1 MDCTEM
7 TADTEEQLNTVPRDT
22 KCFICNARVGTSGRS
37 SFNFFQSETVTSSS
51 HKQVYFCIASILE
64 CELLE
69 ESVHSQVIC
78 KKCYKTVNEIDDLE
92 CRTAEL
98 KNEIYQKYQQTSQN
112 RGEDLIDSSM
122 DLSDS
127 EVGYDDQNDDDYLG
141 KKVQKVRKKPPPKKF
156 KYVNPLSKK
165 KELIQ
170 KKSESCEDVA
180 STQDSCAP
188 ESESGAHTEAS
199 CRGRVVDVGEG
210 EPGGEGSSEGG
221 PEEDDAQRVEV
232 KEEEEAEKGDP
243 EVQQHHN
250 ANSDSSSNVVLKD
263 GDYFKCVPCDQKLPN
278 TASVQVHLRRV
289 HGVRA
294 FVCIL
299 CTQEFDR
306 KKDLALH
313 MSDVHGET
321 SGLEGSAPTT
331 TVKKENGEEAVVY
344 LCELCPEVMGSV
356 KALREHKREAHGK
369 AKHKCSVCGKFYGS
383 RNLLSEHMNVHNGV
397 RPYKCELCE
406 KTFASRYCLKVHVK
420 IHDARPRPHMCQECG
435 KTFLC
440 LQHLQQ
446 HARTHSDNKDF
457 VCETCGKAFATARNL
472 EVHMVV
478 HSGAKPYTCSVC
490 QKGFARRAELVD
502 HERTH
507 TGEKPFQCETC
518 GATFS
523 QRSNLIS
530 HRRATHL
537 DDRRFV
543 CDECGRGFKRR
554 RLLDYHRKAA
564 HTGER
569 PYTCGTCGA
578 SFVYPEHY
586 KKHIRVH
593 TGERPYPCE
602 VCGKRFGSRDNRN
615 AHRFV
620 HSDKKPYECVV
631 CGMGFMRKPL
641 LYTHM
646 QSQGHLQDAIV
657 INQPRITSVY
667 EERGQTTPEQ
677 HVSPEPGQ
685 HQSTGGAMGGGT
697 LNGTALYVTERQQVL
712 PSGGSALN
720 GSGASCPGAVVLEGV
735 EVVDAEGSGDE
746 QRETRVVK
754 RVAWEMSE
762 RRAGGHKGGSA
773 SSTTTMT
780 IPLDEGADDQG
791 DITKEMDDDGRH
803 VYTISA
809 KEHIILR
816 QAADSAAQ
824 RLRDHQGG
832 VHATGDEVDGD
843 EEEEGEEG
851 EVEHLIIEGPV
862 HFTEE
867 GNDLAAATAL
877 SGAGVVTM
885 AERYHQAHH
894 QASIV
899 VGEGSERGTRVVTL
913 CPPSGS
919 PSVHHPPTTLV
930 HQSSSAHHAPGTA
943 TLVAHHPHPTS
954 GTVTL
959 HQELSPTVVVRQ
971 NVDAPVHLVQI
982 RIPSEETGRAAWLN
996 LVNQQ

>member
-1 MDCTEM
+1 M
-7 TADTEEQLNTVPRDT
+7 TADTEEQLNVVPRDT

-37 SFNFFQSETVTSSS
+37 SFNFFQTDTVTSSS

-78 KKCYKTVNEIDDLE
+78 KKCYKTINEIDELE
-92 CRTAEL
+92 CKTTEL

-112 RGEDLIDSSM
+112 RGEDLDSSM

-170 KKSESCEDVA
+170 KKNESCDEVTLDGSAPENEPVDPKFP
-180 STQDSCAP
+180 SEVPTRDQDSA
-188 ESESGAHTEAS
+188 
-199 CRGRVVDVGEG
+199 GE
-210 EPGGEGSSEGG
+210 EV
-221 PEEDDAQRVEV
+221 QLQKNEV
-232 KEEEEAEKGDP
+232 KDEGREEEEGGDRRLM
-243 EVQQHHN
+243 EGQQQDQN
-250 ANSDSSSNVVLKD
+250 ADSNTNVVLKD

-278 TASVQVHLRRV
+278 TSSVQVHLRRV

-313 MSDVHGET
+313 MSEVHGEA
-321 SGLEGSAPTT
+321 SGPEGNAPTT
-331 TVKKENGEEAVVY
+331 VVKKENGEETVMY
-344 LCELCPEVMGSV
+344 LCELCPEALNTA

-369 AKHKCSVCGKFYGS
+369 AKHKCNVCGKFYGS

-478 HSGAKPYTCSVC
+478 HSGAKPFACSVC

-543 CDECGRGFKRR
+543 CDDCGRGFKRR

-593 TGERPYPCE
+593 TGERPYACE

-667 EERGQTTPEQ
+667 EERG
-677 HVSPEPGQ
+677 VGGQ
-685 HQSTGGAMGGGT
+685 HSAAAGGQGSGAASGATT
-697 LNGTALYVTERQQVL
+697 LVNGATLYVSERQQVL
-712 PSGGSALN
+712 SPGGSTLN
-720 GSGASCPGAVVLEGV
+720 GCGTSSTGAVVVEGV
-735 EVVDAEGSGDE
+735 EVVDVGETGGDDH
-746 QRETRVVK
+746 RHSPTRVVK
-754 RVAWEMSE
+754 RVAWDVGVDKALRSE
-762 RRAGGHKGGSA
+762 RVHHKGGGLS
-773 SSTTTMT
+773 
-780 IPLDEGADDQG
+780 IPLDDDGTDVDQG
-791 DITKEMDDDGRH
+791 DVVKDMGDGRH

-816 QAADSAAQ
+816 QAADGAEQ
-824 RLRDHQGG
+824 RLRDDADDGSQMAEGE
-832 VHATGDEVDGD
+832 EVG
-843 EEEEGEEG
+843 EEGEDE

-867 GNDLAAATAL
+867 GTEITTAL
-877 SGAGVVTM
+877 GGGMVID
-885 AERYHQAHH
+885 RYHHH
-894 QASIV
+894 PHQTTTV
-899 VGEGSERGTRVVTL
+899 VGGDGNERGARVVTL
-913 CPPSGS
+913 CPTTNVPSM
-919 PSVHHPPTTLV
+919 HHVTSTANLV
-930 HQSSSAHHAPGTA
+930 HQHSGQHGTSALITHQPVSAGVGGA
-943 TLVAHHPHPTS
+943 V
-954 GTVTL
+954 TV
-959 HQELSPTVVVRQ
+959 HQDLSPTVVVRQ

-982 RIPSEETGRAAWLN
+982 RIPSEETSRAAWLN